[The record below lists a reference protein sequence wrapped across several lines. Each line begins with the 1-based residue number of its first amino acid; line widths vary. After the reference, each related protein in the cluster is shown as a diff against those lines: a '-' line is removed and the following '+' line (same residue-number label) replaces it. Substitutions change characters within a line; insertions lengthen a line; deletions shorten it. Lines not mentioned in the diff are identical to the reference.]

1 MEEINNIIENTLI
14 PYKSFE
20 TGLARLRQCIDN
32 SYSASEPVCIAVIG
46 ESRAGKSRLIEECQL
61 AYPTSRV
68 GKGMTVPF
76 LYVKTPSKPTVKGL
90 AELFLYA
97 IKDPRYD
104 KGTEYTKT
112 NRLKTLMKNAGTTV
126 VVIDEFQHFVDK
138 GSDKVMHHVA
148 DWLKILVDDTRVA
161 LVVAGLPSC
170 TAVINQN
177 EQLAGRFVEA
187 VYLSRFDWSETSSRE
202 EFKSVLGAFDG
213 SVRRYFD
220 MPDFSQDEMAFRFY
234 CATGGLIGY
243 VAKILREAV
252 WDAVLNQRAT
262 ISLADLSIAYKK
274 SVWSE
279 ISANRMLNP
288 FEREFKSICT
298 PDVLSKVSQ
307 IGTAAMI
314 EGRTR
319 NGGKNKLPK
328 LTIGNVI
335 TTR

>member
-1 MEEINNIIENTLI
+1 MEEIKHIIENTLVTY
-14 PYKSFE
+14 PSFE
-20 TGLARLRQCIDN
+20 KGLARLRQCIDN
-32 SYSASEPVCIAVIG
+32 SYGASEPACIAVIG
-46 ESRAGKSRLIEECQL
+46 ESRAGKSRLLEECQL
-61 AYPTSRV
+61 AYPRSRS
-68 GKGMTVPF
+68 GEGMKVPF

-90 AELFLYA
+90 VELLLYA
-97 IKDPRYD
+97 MNDPRYD

-148 DWLKILVDDTRVA
+148 DWLKILVDDSRVA

-170 TAVINQN
+170 AAVLNQN
-177 EQLAGRFVEA
+177 EQLAGRFVGA
-187 VYLSRFDWSETSSRE
+187 IFLARFDWSEVSSRQDFE
-202 EFKSVLGAFDG
+202 GVLGSFDA

-220 MPDFSQDEMAFRFY
+220 IPDLSQDEMAFRFY

-243 VAKILREAV
+243 LAKLLREAV

-262 ISLADLSIAYKK
+262 ISLADLSIAFKK
-274 SVWSE
+274 AIWSE
-279 ISANRMLNP
+279 GGVNRVPNP
-288 FEREFKSICT
+288 FEREFMSVASI
-298 PDVLSKVSQ
+298 DLLSKVSQ
-307 IGTAAMI
+307 IGTVAMVD
-314 EGRTR
+314 GRSK
-319 NGGKNKLPK
+319 NSGNNKLPE